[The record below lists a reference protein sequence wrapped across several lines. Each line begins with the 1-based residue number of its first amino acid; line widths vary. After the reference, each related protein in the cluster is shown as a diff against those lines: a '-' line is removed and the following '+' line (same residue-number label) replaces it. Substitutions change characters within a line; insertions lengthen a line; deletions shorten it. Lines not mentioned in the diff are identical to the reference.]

1 MRFEFSAPLW
11 VWEGPAAWYFVTVPV
26 EVADDIRAVTEGMRR
41 GFGSVR
47 VVATTGDTIWSTSIF
62 PDSKAGTFM
71 LPMKKQV
78 RQAAGLQLGEP
89 VELSLTLADLDG
101 RPT

>member
-1 MRFEFSAPLW
+1 MKFEFAAPLW

-26 EVADDIRAVTEGMRR
+26 EVADDIRAMTEGLRR

-47 VVATTGDTIWSTSIF
+47 VTATTGGTTWSTSIF
-62 PDSKAGTFM
+62 PDSKTGTFM

-78 RQAAGLQLGEP
+78 RQAAGLRLGQP
-89 VELSLTLADLDG
+89 VELSLVLADLG
-101 RPT
+101 R

>member
-1 MRFEFSAPLW
+1 MRFAFTAPLW
-11 VWEGPAAWYFVTVPV
+11 VWEGPAAWFFVTVPP

-47 VVATTGDTIWSTSIF
+47 VTATTGATTWSTSIF
-62 PDSKAGTFM
+62 RDSRTGTFM

-78 RQAAGLQLGEP
+78 RQVAGLEVGEP
-89 VELSLTLADLDG
+89 VEVSLTLADLE
-101 RPT
+101 R